1 MLVLLSYHVLNQSS
15 IEKQKKFKI
24 IEVLI
29 DRGKYVCYTTDSSIN
44 LNYKNKEGDDMG
56 FNYAKLLGKIVEIF
70 GTQRRFAEAMG
81 LSERTISLKLNGKMG
96 WKQAEIVKASSVLS
110 IPENSIVEYF
120 FTR

>member
-1 MLVLLSYHVLNQSS
+1 MA
-15 IEKQKKFKI
+15 
-24 IEVLI
+24 
-29 DRGKYVCYTTDSSIN
+29 
-44 LNYKNKEGDDMG
+44 

-120 FTR
+120 FTRQVQLN

>member
-1 MLVLLSYHVLNQSS
+1 MA
-15 IEKQKKFKI
+15 
-24 IEVLI
+24 
-29 DRGKYVCYTTDSSIN
+29 
-44 LNYKNKEGDDMG
+44 

-96 WKQAEIVKASSVLS
+96 WKQTEIVKASSVLS

>member
-1 MLVLLSYHVLNQSS
+1 MA
-15 IEKQKKFKI
+15 
-24 IEVLI
+24 
-29 DRGKYVCYTTDSSIN
+29 
-44 LNYKNKEGDDMG
+44 

-70 GTQRRFAEAMG
+70 GTQRKFAEAMG

-96 WKQAEIVKASSVLS
+96 WKQAEIVKESSVLS

>member
-1 MLVLLSYHVLNQSS
+1 MA
-15 IEKQKKFKI
+15 
-24 IEVLI
+24 
-29 DRGKYVCYTTDSSIN
+29 
-44 LNYKNKEGDDMG
+44 

-70 GTQRRFAEAMG
+70 GTQRKFAEAMG